1 MIRQLGKVLHI
12 SPSKLLIVKIIDP
25 RNIPPLGVL
34 VTMSKRGKVIG
45 RLIDIIGPV
54 TNPYGVIK
62 LIDKDLEIESGIE
75 IFYLTPKPRRRK
87 IIRRR
92 RK

>member
-1 MIRQLGKVLHI
+1 
-12 SPSKLLIVKIIDP
+12 VKIIDP
-25 RNIPPLGVL
+25 KNIPPLGVL
-34 VTMSKRGKVIG
+34 VTMDRRGKAIG
-45 RLIDIIGPV
+45 KLIDIIGPV

-62 LIDKDLEIESGIE
+62 LVSKDLEIEPGIE
-75 IFYLTPKPRRRK
+75 IFFLTPKPRRRK